1 MPHLLD
7 HLMPALA
14 GADAYGGALDALPI
28 GVWLRSPL
36 IPWSMDRSSIL
47 SNVPTLT
54 RVSQFLDKGSWRR
67 STPDDFRYRVVLR
80 DGARRIERA
89 DVRDGRLDVS
99 HVFLSSEN
107 ARLLPR
113 IRGAD
118 FAASATVDPKQ
129 NWKVKVNTFHG
140 MLDGP
145 ILFVSVATVSLL
157 GGGYLLYNHSKKMR

>member
-1 MPHLLD
+1 MSHLLD

-113 IRGAD
+113 IQGAD

-129 NWKVKVNTFHG
+129 NWKVKASLF
-140 MLDGP
+140 DGP
-145 ILFVSVATVSLL
+145 SPTLLLIPVAAVSLL
-157 GGGYLLYNHSKKMR
+157 GGGYLLYKRSKKMR